1 MRNNIKNSLS
11 AVVLLPKHFISERIN
26 YLRNIPEKVLAF
38 LVERTTESRET
49 VVIVTFINGRWYSEA
64 TPVVVC

>member
-1 MRNNIKNSLS
+1 MS
-11 AVVLLPKHFISERIN
+11 LPKHFISERIN
-26 YLRNIPEKVLAF
+26 YQRNIPEKVLAF